1 MNTEANTLFD
11 VPGPRGRRRIRIAT
25 ALSLVAIGALALLA
39 VHRFADHGM
48 LAADQWRMFAQWPTI
63 RFLLV
68 GVQATVVVTAV
79 AAAIAF
85 PLGALVAL
93 ARLSRSRYLH
103 WPARAYVEIFRAI
116 PILLLLYVFLFGLP
130 RLGLTL
136 PTFWQLVVPIVASN
150 SAVIAEICR
159 AGILALDRGQS
170 EAAYSLGMTYR
181 RAMHLVVIP
190 QAVRKVT
197 PTLVGQLVRLLKD
210 STLGYVVSYIELLHQ
225 AQVLGEY
232 YHIVLPAYLVVAAVY
247 VAINMALS
255 RLAHRLE
262 NGTGL
267 RVRRTRKTSDTARA
281 RLISPFLRRTR

>member
-1 MNTEANTLFD
+1 M
-11 VPGPRGRRRIRIAT
+11 
-25 ALSLVAIGALALLA
+25 AIGALALLA

-48 LAADQWRMFAQWPTI
+48 LAADQWRMFTQWPTL

-93 ARLSRSRYLH
+93 ARLSQSRYLR

-181 RAMHLVVIP
+181 RAMHHVVIP

-255 RLAHRLE
+255 RLAHHLE
-262 NGTGL
+262 NRTGL
-267 RVRRTRKTSDTARA
+267 RVRRTRKTSDTART
-281 RLISPFLRRTR
+281 RLISPFLGRTR